1 VVAMNQ
7 YIVMIMIAIS
17 MFSLYGC
24 SNGHLQ
30 PSKTVELG
38 KVEAE
43 QIEVNTTSEAEL
55 NDKEITQE
63 VESKLIYFTDEE
75 IEYAKVWLQLGV
87 NQDIDELNVYKIVA
101 GTKINEDDE
110 TSIVYPN
117 DVIQLAG
124 SRLIDGVVT
133 YEKNEDGTIK
143 VYNIPLRFDGINPAG
158 TSFYEEL
165 LAKSTMVTLN
175 DYNEADIISLIQ
187 IQNFHE

>member
-1 VVAMNQ
+1 MNQ

-24 SNGHLQ
+24 SNSNLQ

-43 QIEVNTTSEAEL
+43 QVEINATSEAEV
-55 NDKEITQE
+55 NDKQITQE

-143 VYNIPLRFDGINPAG
+143 VYNIPLRFDGVNPAG
-158 TSFYEEL
+158 TAFYEEL
-165 LAKSTMVTLN
+165 LVKSTMVTLN